1 MKWYENRILSANQ
14 GTNPMVMKELNGGY
28 AAFGDVQFLPGY
40 CVLLPKREVGSLNEL
55 TILERKAYLLDMSY
69 LGDAILTS
77 TKAYRVNYDILG
89 NTDQYLHAH
98 VLPRYHWE
106 EAVRRKMPVWL
117 YDKENWSNQKNLYS
131 EEKHGEIRRKITDY
145 LHENYPSI

>member
-14 GTNPMVMKELNGGY
+14 GKNPMVMKELNGGY

-55 TILERKAYLLDMSY
+55 TNLERKAYLLDMAY
-69 LGDAILTS
+69 LGDAILAS
-77 TKAYRVNYDILG
+77 AQASRVNYDILG

-98 VLPRYHWE
+98 VFPRYHWE
-106 EAVRRKMPVWL
+106 PEERRKMPVWL
-117 YDKENWSNQKNLYS
+117 YDKESWINQENLYS
-131 EEKHGEIRRKITDY
+131 EEKHGELRKKITHY
-145 LHENYPSI
+145 LHENFQSI